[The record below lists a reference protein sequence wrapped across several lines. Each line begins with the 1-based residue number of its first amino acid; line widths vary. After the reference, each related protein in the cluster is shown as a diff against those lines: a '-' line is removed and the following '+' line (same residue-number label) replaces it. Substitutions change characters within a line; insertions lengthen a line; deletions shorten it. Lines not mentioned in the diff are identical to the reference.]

1 MKLSYVLLVPLVL
14 LVPTGLLTVL
24 VSCAVMDSPIICS
37 LRITLV
43 ALLANVG
50 SQVLVDVCVVTDIG
64 LGSLHLEL
72 VDRCAQKM
80 DQLIPN
86 VTVAVVESIG
96 DPVS

>member
-1 MKLSYVLLVPLVL
+1 MKPGYVLLEPLVL
-14 LVPTGLLTVL
+14 LVPTGLIAVL
-24 VSCAVMDSPIICS
+24 VSCAVMVSPIICS
-37 LRITLV
+37 IQGALV

-50 SQVLVDVCVVTDIG
+50 SQVLVDVYVVADIG

-72 VDRCAQKM
+72 VDRRAQKM

>member
-1 MKLSYVLLVPLVL
+1 MISL
-14 LVPTGLLTVL
+14 
-24 VSCAVMDSPIICS
+24 IICS
-37 LRITLV
+37 LQVALV

-50 SQVLVDVCVVTDIG
+50 SQVLANVCVLADVG

-72 VDRCAQKM
+72 VDRRAQKM
-80 DQLIPN
+80 DQLMPN